1 MKYLWDS
8 LIEGVRT
15 WVAQLLKVDYPVYI
29 GRLVNVILILIA
41 ANIIIRIG
49 RVIIRE
55 FFRRQQKH
63 RFSMDERKAN
73 TLSTIMQSIL
83 RYTVYFCVVL
93 AVLDVLGLKSTTNSL
108 LATAGIGGLA
118 IGIGAQSLVKDVVTG
133 FFILFEGQFAVG
145 DLVAIGD
152 ITGTVEEI
160 GLRVTHIRGFKG
172 DLNIIP
178 NGTID
183 KVTNFSRGN
192 SLAIVDISID
202 YEADVDKALK
212 VLEKVSMD
220 FSRDNPDI
228 IEPPQ
233 VLGIMNLGEYDVNI
247 RVIARTAG
255 LKHWGVE
262 RELRKR
268 IKHAFAKEGIE
279 MPYPRRVVITQNE
292 KSS

>member
-1 MKYLWDS
+1 
-8 LIEGVRT
+8 
-15 WVAQLLKVDYPVYI
+15 
-29 GRLVNVILILIA
+29 
-41 ANIIIRIG
+41 
-49 RVIIRE
+49 
-55 FFRRQQKH
+55 
-63 RFSMDERKAN
+63 
-73 TLSTIMQSIL
+73 
-83 RYTVYFCVVL
+83 
-93 AVLDVLGLKSTTNSL
+93 